1 MALPSPTSRRKKKV
15 YVSMWD
21 VSWALVSPVLAL
33 WLGDAL
39 VLAKQD
45 WSMTI
50 AYCALSSGFAVVAFI
65 AFRLQD
71 TMTRHFSAHEVLDI
85 AEAVLFAELLTYG
98 FLFTLTRLEGI
109 PRSVPIYHG
118 LLLAGGLIFVRIL
131 TRAAGEVERA
141 SDYRSRSERIIVIG
155 ANRFAATFISMLSAY
170 APNREGVVA
179 VLDEKSGAIGRAVG
193 GVQVLGTPQEL
204 DAIVG
209 EFAVHGV
216 HIDRVILAGDTDL
229 LSSAAMHDVER
240 VCKKRHLVLSY
251 LPRMLGLTEQGSSGL
266 EVVAAADS
274 GPERHFYL
282 GWKRFIDVVG
292 LLALMVLLLPLFVIA
307 TLLVMIDVGSP
318 VLFWQERTG
327 WRGRPFLIYKYR
339 TLRAPFD
346 SEGRP
351 ALADRQPSAI
361 GRFLRATRI
370 DELPQLINVLL
381 GDMSL
386 IGPRPLLPEDQP
398 SNTALRL
405 SVRPGISG
413 WAQVNGAK
421 LVTKE
426 DKVKFDEWY
435 VRNASLWVDM
445 KIALMTLR
453 VLSRNYLGSAEASA
467 DLVQVQAKRARLAE
481 PGDAGN
487 GSPGQSPTLQPGTTA
502 PVRAELVKRSA

>member
-1 MALPSPTSRRKKKV
+1 MALPSPTSRRKNKV

-21 VSWALVSPVLAL
+21 LFWALVSPPLTL

-39 VLAKQD
+39 VLAQQD

-85 AEAVLFAELLTYG
+85 AEAVLFAEVLTFG
-98 FLFTLTRLEGI
+98 FLFTLTRLDGF
-109 PRSVPIYHG
+109 PRSVLIYHG
-118 LLLAGGLIFVRIL
+118 LLLGGGLIFIRIL
-131 TRAAGEVERA
+131 T
-141 SDYRSRSERIIVIG
+141 
-155 ANRFAATFISMLSAY
+155 RFAATFISMLSAY
-170 APNREGVVA
+170 AHNRERVVA
-179 VLDEKSGAIGRAVG
+179 VLDEKSGAIGRALG

-274 GPERHFYL
+274 GPERHFFL
-282 GWKRFIDVVG
+282 RWKRFIDVVG
-292 LLALMVLLLPLFVIA
+292 LLALMILLLPLFVIA

-327 WRGRPFLIYKYR
+327 WRGRPFLIYR
-339 TLRAPFD
+339 DTTLAAP
-346 SEGRP
+346 
-351 ALADRQPSAI
+351 
-361 GRFLRATRI
+361 
-370 DELPQLINVLL
+370 
-381 GDMSL
+381 
-386 IGPRPLLPEDQP
+386 
-398 SNTALRL
+398 
-405 SVRPGISG
+405 
-413 WAQVNGAK
+413 
-421 LVTKE
+421 
-426 DKVKFDEWY
+426 
-435 VRNASLWVDM
+435 
-445 KIALMTLR
+445 
-453 VLSRNYLGSAEASA
+453 
-467 DLVQVQAKRARLAE
+467 
-481 PGDAGN
+481 
-487 GSPGQSPTLQPGTTA
+487 
-502 PVRAELVKRSA
+502 

>member
-1 MALPSPTSRRKKKV
+1 
-15 YVSMWD
+15 
-21 VSWALVSPVLAL
+21 
-33 WLGDAL
+33 
-39 VLAKQD
+39 
-45 WSMTI
+45 
-50 AYCALSSGFAVVAFI
+50 
-65 AFRLQD
+65 
-71 TMTRHFSAHEVLDI
+71 
-85 AEAVLFAELLTYG
+85 
-98 FLFTLTRLEGI
+98 
-109 PRSVPIYHG
+109 
-118 LLLAGGLIFVRIL
+118 
-131 TRAAGEVERA
+131 
-141 SDYRSRSERIIVIG
+141 
-155 ANRFAATFISMLSAY
+155 
-170 APNREGVVA
+170 
-179 VLDEKSGAIGRAVG
+179 
-193 GVQVLGTPQEL
+193 
-204 DAIVG
+204 
-209 EFAVHGV
+209 
-216 HIDRVILAGDTDL
+216 
-229 LSSAAMHDVER
+229 
-240 VCKKRHLVLSY
+240 
-251 LPRMLGLTEQGSSGL
+251 MLGLTEQGSSGK

-274 GPERHFYL
+274 GPERPVFLRLKRSIDIL
-282 GWKRFIDVVG
+282 GSI
-292 LLALMVLLLPLFVIA
+292 ALMVPLLPLFAIA
-307 TLLVMIDVGSP
+307 TLLVLIDVGSP
-318 VLFWQERTG
+318 ALFWQERTG

-346 SEGRP
+346 SKGRP

-370 DELPQLINVLL
+370 DELPQLLNVLL

-421 LVTKE
+421 LVTQE
-426 DKVKFDEWY
+426 DKEKFDEWY

-467 DLVQVQAKRARLAE
+467 DLVQVQAKRARLAMPE